1 MLEPLMEK
9 LVEINKRNLIAAICT
24 GLFCALIYKWMGDA
38 NTTLFVGILMYI
50 WFAYLFQE
58 RPTSIEDMVEHGIPR
73 DEAHAIANMP
83 KYKGRTM
90 NQDFLNWDSSNE
102 VPPPF
107 VTYEDE

>member
-1 MLEPLMEK
+1 MEK
-9 LVEINKRNLIAAICT
+9 LVEITKRNLIAAICT
-24 GLFCALIYKWMGDA
+24 GLFCALIYKWMEDA

-58 RPTSIEDMVEHGIPR
+58 RKVSSEITR
-73 DEAHAIANMP
+73 DEAHKVANIP

-107 VTYEDE
+107 VTNEDE

>member
-1 MLEPLMEK
+1 MEK
-9 LVEINKRNLIAAICT
+9 LFQINKRNLIAAICT

-58 RPTSIEDMVEHGIPR
+58 RPTSIED
-73 DEAHAIANMP
+73 EASAIANMP

-102 VPPPF
+102 VHPPF